1 MPVSILFRTPTQ
13 DGYAVEGF
21 TDREGNLLADV
32 VATYVKDAS
41 DKSVKQYAYDCTGAS
56 IKGTRRIIVNKHHA
70 TWGAAT
76 AVLNALGL
84 SPDNKP
90 ADGATFTR
98 AQLEA
103 MLKALDANEAPAP
116 KRRGRTARK

>member
-13 DGYAVEGF
+13 DGFAVEGF
-21 TDREGNLLADV
+21 TDKAGNLLADV

-41 DKSVKQYAYDCTGAS
+41 DKAIKKYAYDCTGAS
-56 IKGTRRIIVNKHHA
+56 IKGTRRIVVDKHHA

-76 AVLNALGL
+76 AVLKALGM
-84 SPDNKP
+84 SQDAKP

-103 MLKALDANEAPAP
+103 MLKAMDASDAPAP
-116 KRRGRTARK
+116 KRGRTARK